1 MGDVLTLIEKAE
13 QAYDQE
19 EAAKA
24 AEKLQK
30 GSFTLEDFLEQM
42 QQVKKMGPIQNLVGM
57 LPGIP
62 KELKNAEIDEK
73 EIGRIEAIIRSM
85 TPEER
90 REPQLM
96 NGSRRLRVAN
106 GSGTSTNEVN
116 QLLKQ
121 FKDMQK
127 MMRLLGKGGGGGKG
141 RPRVPSFG

>member
-1 MGDVLTLIEKAE
+1 
-13 QAYDQE
+13 
-19 EAAKA
+19 
-24 AEKLQK
+24 
-30 GSFTLEDFLEQM
+30 
-42 QQVKKMGPIQNLVGM
+42 M

-90 REPQLM
+90 REPQIM
-96 NGSRRLRVAN
+96 NGSRRLRVAT
-106 GSGTSTNEVN
+106 GSGTTTNEVN

-127 MMRLLGKGGGGGKG
+127 MMRMFGKGGGKG
-141 RPRVPSFG
+141 RSRVPSFG

>member
-1 MGDVLTLIEKAE
+1 
-13 QAYDQE
+13 
-19 EAAKA
+19 
-24 AEKLQK
+24 
-30 GSFTLEDFLEQM
+30 
-42 QQVKKMGPIQNLVGM
+42 
-57 LPGIP
+57 
-62 KELKNAEIDEK
+62 
-73 EIGRIEAIIRSM
+73 M
-85 TPEER
+85 TSEER

-106 GSGTSTNEVN
+106 GSGTTTNEVN

>member
-1 MGDVLTLIEKAE
+1 
-13 QAYDQE
+13 
-19 EAAKA
+19 KA

-30 GSFTLEDFLEQM
+30 GNFTLEDFLEQM

-90 REPQLM
+90 REPQIM
-96 NGSRRLRVAN
+96 NGSRRLRVAQ
-106 GSGTSTNEVN
+106 GSGTTTNEVN

-127 MMRLLGKGGGGGKG
+127 MMRMFGGKGGGKG

>member
-1 MGDVLTLIEKAE
+1 MGDVLTLIDKAKE
-13 QAYDQE
+13 HFDEAQAE
-19 EAAKA
+19 EAANRLM
-24 AEKLQK
+24 EGQ
-30 GSFTLEDFLEQM
+30 FTFEDFLEQM

-90 REPQLM
+90 REPQIM
-96 NGSRRLRVAN
+96 NGSRRLRVAQ
-106 GSGTSTNEVN
+106 GSGTTTNEVN

-127 MMRLLGKGGGGGKG
+127 MMRMFGKGGGGKG